1 MVSLVVQ
8 AGRLSEFFEVCKSVN
23 VGRGER
29 FIKIEQVGFSYK
41 CEYLFGYL
49 SELFPHHI
57 LFCMKP
63 PTSFLQAMEEYVKE
77 APLAAGVKKEQ
88 VQEHLFFV
96 SLFVR
101 LYLVL

>member
-1 MVSLVVQ
+1 LVDKFFDMQRNDAVKALDMYRRAVKQ

-29 FIKIEQVGFSYK
+29 FIKIEQ
-41 CEYLFGYL
+41 
-49 SELFPHHI
+49 
-57 LFCMKP
+57 P

>member
-1 MVSLVVQ
+1 
-8 AGRLSEFFEVCKSVN
+8 
-23 VGRGER
+23 
-29 FIKIEQVGFSYK
+29 
-41 CEYLFGYL
+41 
-49 SELFPHHI
+49 
-57 LFCMKP
+57 
-63 PTSFLQAMEEYVKE
+63 VKE

>member
-1 MVSLVVQ
+1 MCWFLLLRLFGIRTTLSLISFVVQ
-8 AGRLSEFFEVCKSVN
+8 AGRLSEFFEVCKSVY
-23 VGRGER
+23 VGRGDR

-41 CEYLFGYL
+41 WLYLFGYL
-49 SELFPHHI
+49 CERFPHHI

-88 VQEHLFFV
+88 V
-96 SLFVR
+96 
-101 LYLVL
+101 